1 MINNLCLDPDA
12 GYTGKESGIWEHDM
26 IPHIR
31 SRGEEKTLIKKNPLL
46 KPRRW
51 VIEASHSWLN
61 RFRKLIPRY
70 KKTDQSYLALIALAP
85 AMVAPNKCMTIY
97 A

>member
-1 MINNLCLDPDA
+1 MINNLCLDA
-12 GYTGKESGIWEHDM
+12 GYTGKENDVWEHDM

-31 SRGEEKTLIKKNPLL
+31 PRGEEKTLTEKNPLS

-51 VIEASHSWLN
+51 VVEASHSWLN

-70 KKTDQSYLALIALAP
+70 EKTDRSYLAFIALAST
-85 AMVAPNKCMTIY
+85 MVALNKCTTIY
-97 A
+97 G